1 MKSRILRMLKED
13 EEFRYAVAGL
23 IGFTD
28 ILKRLEEHD
37 RKFNEIIAR
46 LDEHDRKF
54 NEIIARLDEH
64 DRKFNEVIA
73 RLEEH
78 DRKFNEIITRLDEHD
93 RKFNEIMEEVRN
105 LRREMS
111 RVTAY
116 IERTSLTIEEEA
128 REIISYR
135 LRSRGVEL
143 KLSSLVLPDLEINVY
158 GVNENLCIVGEVST
172 RAGVGIIEKLDEDIT
187 KLSRKHPEC
196 LREKTVKVVYTM
208 QATPDAVQEAR
219 ERGIWL
225 LKATEDLTQPPV

>member
-1 MKSRILRMLKED
+1 MTTRPMKSRILRMLKED

-28 ILKRLEEHD
+28 ILKRFEEHD

-54 NEIIARLDEH
+54 NEIISRLDEH
-64 DRKFNEVIA
+64 DRKFNEIIA

-78 DRKFNEIITRLDEHD
+78 DRKFNEIMG
-93 RKFNEIMEEVRN
+93 EIRD
-105 LRREMS
+105 LRMEMS

-135 LRSRGVEL
+135 LRSRGIML
-143 KLSSLVLPDLEINVY
+143 KLSSLLLPDLEINVY
-158 GVNENLCIVGEVST
+158 GVDENLCIVGEAST
-172 RAGVGIIEKLDEDIT
+172 RAGVRIIEKLDEDIV
-187 KLSRKHPEC
+187 KLSRKHPEY

-219 ERGIWL
+219 ERGVWL

>member
-28 ILKRLEEHD
+28 ILKRFEEHD

-54 NEIIARLDEH
+54 NEIISRLDEH
-64 DRKFNEVIA
+64 DRKFNEIIA

-78 DRKFNEIITRLDEHD
+78 DRKFNEIMG
-93 RKFNEIMEEVRN
+93 EIRD
-105 LRREMS
+105 LRMEMS

-135 LRSRGVEL
+135 LRSRGIML
-143 KLSSLVLPDLEINVY
+143 KLSSLLLPDLEINVY
-158 GVNENLCIVGEVST
+158 GVDENLCIVGEAST
-172 RAGVGIIEKLDEDIT
+172 RAGVRIIEKLDEDIV
-187 KLSRKHPEC
+187 KLSRKHPEY

-219 ERGIWL
+219 ERGVWL